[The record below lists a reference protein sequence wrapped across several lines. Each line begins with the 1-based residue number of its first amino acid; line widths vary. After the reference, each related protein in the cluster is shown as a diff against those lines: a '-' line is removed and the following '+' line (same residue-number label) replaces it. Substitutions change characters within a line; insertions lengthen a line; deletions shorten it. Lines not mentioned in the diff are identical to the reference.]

1 MFPPLL
7 PPSPAP
13 PIPSPRSRFGS
24 NSLKLSIF
32 DKTARSEMSYPLEL
46 DQNCLIRDRELT
58 SCVGLDV
65 VTW

>member
-1 MFPPLL
+1 MFPLL
-7 PPSPAP
+7 LSLSPAP
-13 PIPSPRSRFGS
+13 LIPSPRSRFGS

-32 DKTARSEMSYPLEL
+32 DKTAPSEMSYLLEL
-46 DQNCLIRDRELT
+46 DQSCLIRDRELT